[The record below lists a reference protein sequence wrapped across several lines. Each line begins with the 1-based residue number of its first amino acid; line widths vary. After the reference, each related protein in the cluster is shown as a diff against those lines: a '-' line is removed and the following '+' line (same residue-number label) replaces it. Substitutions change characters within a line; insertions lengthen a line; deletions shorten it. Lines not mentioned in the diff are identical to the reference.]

1 MKHTAIVLTGGSGQR
16 IKELDYP
23 KQFCEIGEKPVFIHS
38 LEIYEQMDRIND
50 IYLVI
55 NADYA
60 KKYQDI
66 LEKYKISKLQTLVDG
81 GETRQDSVEN
91 ALTAIEQTDI
101 IILHDGANP
110 TTRAD
115 FVNECIDAVRQY
127 GASSGCVA
135 TRDTVVRTNNNEIDR
150 VLKRDSLAY
159 ICSPQVYRFELIQKA
174 FFNAKKNNITDQ
186 PTLEL
191 MKKIGQKVVLVPC
204 PHNTVK
210 ITQLEDIYLA
220 EQMLSRK

>member
-16 IKELDYP
+16 IKKLDYP
-23 KQFCEIGEKPVFIHS
+23 KQFCEIEGKPVFIYS
-38 LEIYEQMDRIND
+38 LEIFEQMDRIDD

-55 NADYA
+55 NADHA

-66 LEKYKISKLQTLVDG
+66 LEKYKISKLRTLVDG

-91 ALTAIEQTDI
+91 ALAAIEQTDI

-110 TTRAD
+110 TTHAD
-115 FVNECIDAVRQY
+115 FVNECIDASHQH

-135 TRDTVVRTNNNEIDR
+135 PRDTIVRKNNNEIES
-150 VLKRDSLAY
+150 VLKRDSLVY

-174 FFNAKKNNITDQ
+174 FLNAKKNKLTNQ

-191 MKKIGQKVVLVPC
+191 MKKIGQQVVLVPC

-210 ITQLEDIYLA
+210 ITQFEDIYLA
-220 EQMLSRK
+220 EKMLSKK